1 MSPCLTDS
9 IQASLIMP
17 ESLEA
22 LVGIFYIKFRHLNI
36 TYPIRAT
43 DVLTQPEFL
52 NQKMTN

>member
-22 LVGIFYIKFRHLNI
+22 LVGIFYIKFCHLNF
-36 TYPIRAT
+36 TYPIQAN
-43 DVLTQPEFL
+43 DVLTQREFL